1 MSVVLWERDLAMVV
15 LLVVVVVV
23 SRFWRPEG
31 IGSTRL
37 LFEGGRVYRTGGLD
51 GGYGSMR
58 LCL

>member
-1 MSVVLWERDLAMVV
+1 MVV